1 MGARARR
8 FFARLNRLELS
19 TPLVE
24 ASSGNPEFLGKIID
38 AFAYL
43 HPLYGCA
50 LKLPGISLPS
60 LHWCFLSRRVC
71 PPRLCQFKGSFQFG
85 HGTFPQLVFK
95 DKAKFF
101 FHNTARFPWH
111 ALVLHAIAKVPA
123 VSGML
128 PVYSVRD
135 VPGPYR

>member
-1 MGARARR
+1 MCARARR
-8 FFARLNRLELS
+8 FFARLNRLEFS
-19 TPLVE
+19 SPLVE

-71 PPRLCQFKGSFQFG
+71 PSRLCQFKGSFHFRTVYEG
-85 HGTFPQLVFK
+85 RSMPLFRTRLRVL
-95 DKAKFF
+95 
-101 FHNTARFPWH
+101 ARG
-111 ALVLHAIAKVPA
+111 A
-123 VSGML
+123 GM
-128 PVYSVRD
+128 V
-135 VPGPYR
+135 

>member
-1 MGARARR
+1 MCARARR

-38 AFAYL
+38 AFAGL

-60 LHWCFLSRRVC
+60 LHWSFLSRRVC
-71 PPRLCQFKGSFQFG
+71 PPRLCQFKGSF
-85 HGTFPQLVFK
+85 HCCQLVASF
-95 DKAKFF
+95 D
-101 FHNTARFPWH
+101 N
-111 ALVLHAIAKVPA
+111 VPVDWEA
-123 VSGML
+123 CLTQNGNVSERL
-128 PVYSVRD
+128 
-135 VPGPYR
+135 GP